1 MKTKHIFS
9 AFMLA
14 TLAAA
19 CTNEEFEAVNSN
31 VNAEGRIELGQI
43 TLSLD
48 DEANTRYAVGPNFND
63 LTAEIGDE
71 LGACLIDIPN
81 GSSSE
86 KEPKSNY
93 KLTDY
98 ISTNYSFKF
107 DGSAWVSE
115 AKMVEGNYMFYAPY
129 NAEHATRKPITA
141 KLNPVQQLALN
152 ADGTIDELSTIKEL
166 KESGEVM
173 VVGHK
178 FISAEDGK
186 IVSAKLLPI
195 YAYPL
200 VALTNSYKEKNGTYN
215 ESGTPTDLVINQIVV
230 TKTKGFT
237 TTAEFDFDGTNGTS
251 NWTAIT
257 ATDGFVA
264 NLRNFSYVD
273 EADQDKVKE
282 KKGVFAENNGS
293 KAAYTNNLMNTNDR
307 LTSSAIVV
315 KAPNNAYTL
324 KAGTSMQFHVVIPA
338 ASYNSNK
345 LTIEVYTNKGVFTVD
360 NIDGTIAAGKRYP
373 CSEYNGDGSLINP
386 SEAGDAEAGDVF
398 SVNMERP
405 GTASENVVATTEDL
419 VTLINNYNAGT
430 ETQTLSIKP
439 LNEDVE
445 VNAAVMSAIRA
456 KANTQLTVKFTASAT
471 ISTNINTNKTVEF
484 AAGAVIK
491 EGTITLS
498 DGAKFS
504 TTGSLTI
511 KGGTVT
517 IDGAEFATAT
527 IVNNGGEVVVKSNIT
542 TLNNTSGSV
551 SLESKDATGTIVN
564 AGGTVNVK
572 AGTAASQLTYTAT
585 INNEAGTLNV
595 GQFATISTA
604 IAANG
609 GVNKATIENYGTLT
623 VAENTAK
630 GTINNYGT
638 LTVKNNGFIDM
649 KTSSSKVTLSADG
662 SGRIKNNADAII
674 NNASDE
680 DHVIYYEFTDN
691 VNGALVP
698 QCGIYNTIVL
708 NGMTWA
714 PTADATVK
722 ANFELTNA
730 TISVYTPEITIKIDG
745 GVYVN
750 NGTSAFKGNT
760 TSKIYIKGDVTA
772 DTYGHLTVSNVT
784 VKKNDSSL
792 DGSNG
797 GEVTSF

>member
-71 LGACLIDIPN
+71 LGACLIDVPN
-81 GSSSE
+81 SNSSE

-93 KLTDY
+93 DLTNY

-186 IVSAKLLPI
+186 TVSAKLLPI

-215 ESGTPTDLVINQIVV
+215 ASGTPTDLVINQIVV
-230 TKTKGFT
+230 TKTSGFT
-237 TTAEFDFDGTNGTS
+237 TTAEFDFDGTSGTA
-251 NWTAIT
+251 TAIT

-273 EADQDKVKE
+273 ELNQNKVKE
-282 KKGVFAENNGS
+282 LKGVFAENNGS
-293 KAAYTNNLMNTNDR
+293 KAAYTNNLMNTNGQ

-338 ASYNSNK
+338 ADYSTNN
-345 LTIEVYTNKGVFTVD
+345 LTIEVYTNKGVYKVA

-373 CSEYNGDGSLINP
+373 CSEYNEDGSLINP

-398 SVNMERP
+398 SVNMGQP

-430 ETQTLSIKP
+430 GTQTLSIKP

-517 IDGAEFATAT
+517 IDGAVFETAT

-572 AGTAASQLTYTAT
+572 AGTAASQLTYAAT

-595 GQFATISTA
+595 GQFATISTV

-609 GVNKATIENYGTLT
+609 GANKATIENYGTLT
-623 VAENTAK
+623 VTENTAK

-760 TSKIYIKGDVTA
+760 TSKIYIKENVTN

-784 VKKNDSSL
+784 VKKNDTSL
-792 DGSNG
+792 NG
-797 GEVTSF
+797 GGTEVTSF